1 MSWNDGIDQ
10 RITLCIDEAL
20 NSLGLRGK
28 QAMLNH
34 LEKDTGLR
42 KDTILENPELFR
54 KGLGL
59 VLGEKSADVIEASI
73 VERLVSSFELNQTSD
88 LTLAKAIDMIRT
100 AEKESGENGRQ
111 TSRDQYV
118 DTDRCKNLLD
128 KQREM

>member
-1 MSWNDGIDQ
+1 MSSDDGIDQ

-28 QAMLNH
+28 QALLNH
-34 LEKDTGLR
+34 LEKDAGLR
-42 KDTILENPELFR
+42 KDTILENPGLFR

-100 AEKESGENGRQ
+100 AEKEPCENDKEA
-111 TSRDQYV
+111 SRDHCV
-118 DTDRCKNLLD
+118 DTNRCKNI
-128 KQREM
+128 